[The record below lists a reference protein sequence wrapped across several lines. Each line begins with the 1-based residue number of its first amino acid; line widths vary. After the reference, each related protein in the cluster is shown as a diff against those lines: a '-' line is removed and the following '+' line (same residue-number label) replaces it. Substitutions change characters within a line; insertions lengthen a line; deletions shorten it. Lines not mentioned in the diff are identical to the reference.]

1 MPRTHA
7 ALPRLFVDLPLAQGA
22 ELTLD
27 RDQSNYL
34 GAVLRMPLGGEVILF
49 NGRDGAWLGRV
60 VNPSKKALGLEL
72 VEQTAAQTA
81 PSDFWYGFAPLKSAR
96 LDYVVQKATEMG
108 AGTIQPVI
116 TRFTQV
122 HRINADKLRA
132 NVIEAAEQCEVLTV
146 PELAPETTLD
156 RLVAGWD
163 PERALIFADEGQAS
177 ASPIAALTAL
187 GSRPF
192 GLIVGPEGGFA
203 PEERERLL
211 AQSFTIP
218 ISLGPRILRA
228 DTAAVAAMAV
238 IQATIGDWR

>member
-60 VNPSKKALGLEL
+60 ANPSKKALGLEL

-211 AQSFTIP
+211 AQAFTIP